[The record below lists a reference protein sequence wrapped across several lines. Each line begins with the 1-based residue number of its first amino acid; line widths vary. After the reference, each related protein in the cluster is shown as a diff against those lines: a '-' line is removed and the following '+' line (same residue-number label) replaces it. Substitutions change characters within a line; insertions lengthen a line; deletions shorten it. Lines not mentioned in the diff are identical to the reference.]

1 MPLITTG
8 QAMTLVGD
16 DPWCVTM
23 PMEVEGTDPP
33 MVVHVRATKE
43 SLEALDPSG
52 TVGER
57 PPVDVARGDRMRI
70 ETAASAKFDQEGLDK
85 TGGETIGGTLTLG
98 AHDFPSGRG

>member
-8 QAMTLVGD
+8 QAMTLVGV
-16 DPWCVTM
+16 DPWYVAM

-33 MVVHVRATKE
+33 TVVHVRATKE

-52 TVGER
+52 TLGER
-57 PPVDVARGDRMRI
+57 PPFDVARGDRMRI
-70 ETAASAKFDQEGLDK
+70 ETAASAKFDQVGLDK
-85 TGGETIGGTLTLG
+85 TGGQTIGGTLTLG

>member
-8 QAMTLVGD
+8 RAMSLAGDVPWYVTL
-16 DPWCVTM
+16 

-33 MVVHVRATKE
+33 VVVHVRATKE

-52 TVGER
+52 ALGAR
-57 PPVDVARGDRMRI
+57 PPFDVARGDRMRI

-85 TGGETIGGTLTLG
+85 TGGETVGETLTLG